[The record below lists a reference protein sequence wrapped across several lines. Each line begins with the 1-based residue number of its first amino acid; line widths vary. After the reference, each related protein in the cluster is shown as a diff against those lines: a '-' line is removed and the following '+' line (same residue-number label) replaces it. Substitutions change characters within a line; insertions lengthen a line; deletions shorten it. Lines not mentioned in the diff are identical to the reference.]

1 MATDYAAVVTDWVN
15 RRYCEPVWGWD
26 LRINELCAEAVAK
39 ADHANAGEV
48 YMYLGDYLCQVLGS
62 PVCAGVPFPRHPEEF
77 AEIYELNP
85 GQVEDIFRL
94 ERAGRTF
101 DPCSAECVEE
111 AVTLYIRDEAYTAAE
126 ELVSDF
132 ADLERLLARLEAE
145 EDGN

>member
-26 LRINELCAEAVAK
+26 LCINELCAEAVAK
-39 ADHANAGEV
+39 ADPTNAGDV
-48 YMYLGDYLCQVLGS
+48 YLHLEDYLHKVLGS

-85 GQVEDIFRL
+85 GQVEDIFSL
-94 ERAGRTF
+94 ERAGRKF
-101 DPCSAECVEE
+101 DPCSAGCVEE

-126 ELVSDF
+126 ALLTDF
-132 ADLERLLARLEAE
+132 ADLERLLTRLEAE
-145 EDGN
+145 ETN